1 MSDAHRKWSA
11 DRPHTLVIACSDGR
25 LQEQTDA
32 FLTHQLGLA
41 GFDRFYVPGGGG
53 ALASSG
59 RDFIRADQLRK
70 ECAYLI
76 QLHEI
81 TRVILL
87 FHGPSVNGPA
97 HAVCADYKRK
107 LPWSTPEMLR
117 EQQARDAIDLI
128 QRADQ
133 WAGQAMVEAHLCEID
148 GSHRVSFAPLQA
160 HENP

>member
-1 MSDAHRKWSA
+1 MADAHRKWSA

-32 FLTHQLGLA
+32 FLTHHLGLA

-59 RDFIRADQLRK
+59 RDFLRADQLRK

-76 QLHEI
+76 QLHEV

-87 FHGPSVNGPA
+87 FHGPAANGPP
-97 HAVCADYKRK
+97 HAMCADYKRK
-107 LPWSTPEMLR
+107 FPWSAPASVR
-117 EQQARDAIDLI
+117 EQQERDAIDLI
-128 QRADQ
+128 QSSDQ
-133 WAGQAMVEAHLCEID
+133 WAGNAKVSAYLVEID
-148 GSHRVSFAPLQA
+148 ESHHVDFVAFTK
-160 HENP
+160 HETS

>member
-1 MSDAHRKWSA
+1 MSDSHAKWSP

-32 FLTHQLGLA
+32 FLHRQLGLA

-81 TRVILL
+81 TRVVLL
-87 FHGPSVNGPA
+87 FHGPSANGPA
-97 HAVCADYKRK
+97 HAACADYKRK
-107 LPWSTPEMLR
+107 LPFATPEMLR
-117 EQQARDAIDLI
+117 DQQRRDAVDLI
-128 QRADQ
+128 QRGDQ
-133 WAGQAMVEAHLCEID
+133 WAGKANVSAYLCEID
-148 GSHRVSFAPLQA
+148 ASHQVTFAQLDSRSDS
-160 HENP
+160 